1 MVVNFFNQLRDN
13 PRLRWGVLLIIGIF
27 WLYGVL
33 VLRDD
38 LQEKT
43 QQQRALVQSIARL
56 RGQLLQTE
64 WATRLT
70 PAKVLAVQ
78 LEGKL
83 WQAPTSGLAQAAF
96 QDWLNATLLK
106 SSITNAQISVTV
118 VDDALSGPNTAVA
131 NSTNSTNSAG
141 TPNSDLGG
149 ATSTPTD
156 LWKIKAK
163 VSFEL
168 GPAVASE
175 VMARIESNEKQ
186 VVVGALNVRK
196 EPSPRVEMELFAFF
210 QKPSK
215 ASASTSA
222 LANTAASSKSPA
234 ATPPAPNKLPVL
246 P

>member
-1 MVVNFFNQLRDN
+1 MLANFFNQLRDN

-33 VLRDD
+33 VLRDE
-38 LQEKT
+38 LQANT
-43 QQQRALVQSIARL
+43 QQQRSVVQSISRL
-56 RGQLLQTE
+56 RAQLAQTE
-64 WATRLT
+64 WAARLT

-106 SSITNAQISVTV
+106 ASIVNPQISVTV
-118 VDDALSGPNTAVA
+118 VDDALSGPNTGSA
-131 NSTNSTNSAG
+131 STAG
-141 TPNSDLGG
+141 TPNSDPG
-149 ATSTPTD
+149 AVASTPID

-163 VSFEL
+163 LSFEL
-168 GPAVASE
+168 GAIVASD

-186 VVVGALNVRK
+186 IVVGALTVRK

-210 QKPSK
+210 QKPAT
-215 ASASTSA
+215 ASAS
-222 LANTAASSKSPA
+222 ANAVANAAASPTA
-234 ATPPAPNKLPVL
+234 APNKSPVM

>member
-1 MVVNFFNQLRDN
+1 MLANFFNQLRDN
-13 PRLRWGVLLIIGIF
+13 PRLRWGLLLIIGIF

-43 QQQRALVQSIARL
+43 QQQHVLVQSISRL
-56 RGQLLQTE
+56 RAQLAQTE

-106 SSITNAQISVTV
+106 AGVANPQISVTV
-118 VDDALSGPNTAVA
+118 VDDALTGPNT
-131 NSTNSTNSAG
+131 SSAS
-141 TPNSDLGG
+141 TPNSDPG
-149 ATSTPTD
+149 AVANTPTD

-163 VSFEL
+163 LSFEL
-168 GPAVASE
+168 GATVASD

-186 VVVGALNVRK
+186 IVVGALNVRK

-210 QKPSK
+210 QKTAIANTIANAPVS
-215 ASASTSA
+215 ASASSA
-222 LANTAASSKSPA
+222 VPTA
-234 ATPPAPNKLPVL
+234 APNKPSGLP
-246 P
+246 

>member
-1 MVVNFFNQLRDN
+1 MLGNFFNQLRDN

-43 QQQRALVQSIARL
+43 LQQRSVVQSISRL
-56 RGQLLQTE
+56 RAQLAQTE
-64 WATRLT
+64 WAARLT
-70 PAKVLAVQ
+70 PARVLAVQ

-106 SSITNAQISVTV
+106 AGVASPQVSVTV
-118 VDDALSGPNTAVA
+118 VDDALTGPNTSSASAASSTSAGSGPNSDPGAVA
-131 NSTNSTNSAG
+131 N
-141 TPNSDLGG
+141 
-149 ATSTPTD
+149 TPTD

-163 VSFEL
+163 LSFEL
-168 GPAVASE
+168 GATVASDIL
-175 VMARIESNEKQ
+175 ARIESNEKQ
-186 VVVGALNVRK
+186 VVVSALNVRK

-210 QKPSK
+210 QKPAIGNAAVSGI
-215 ASASTSA
+215 AAP
-222 LANTAASSKSPA
+222 TAPA
-234 ATPPAPNKLPVL
+234 VPNKPPVL

>member
-1 MVVNFFNQLRDN
+1 MLANFFNQLRDN

-27 WLYGVL
+27 WFYGVL

-43 QQQRALVQSIARL
+43 QQQRTVVQSIARL
-56 RGQLLQTE
+56 RTQLAQTE
-64 WATRLT
+64 WAARLI

-106 SSITNAQISVTV
+106 ASISNPQISVTV
-118 VDDALSGPNTAVA
+118 VDDALTGPT
-131 NSTNSTNSAG
+131 TNSTSSAS
-141 TPNSDLGG
+141 TPNSDPG
-149 ATSTPTD
+149 AVATTPAD

-163 VSFEL
+163 LSFEL
-168 GPAVASE
+168 GVTAASD
-175 VMARIESNEKQ
+175 VLARIESNEKQ

-210 QKPSK
+210 QK
-215 ASASTSA
+215 AAI
-222 LANTAASSKSPA
+222 ANAAASSTALTAPA
-234 ATPPAPNKLPVL
+234 VAPNKPPVL